1 MAQLFQPLKLRSLLA
16 RNRIF
21 VSPMCMY
28 ACDEGQANDWHLV
41 HLGGLA
47 VGGAALVMAE
57 ATAVRPE
64 GRISPNDAGIWSDT
78 HVAAWQP
85 TTRFVAAHGAI
96 PALQLAHAGR
106 KASTAAPWLGGK
118 PVLPGQGGWQ
128 TLGPSPLA
136 FGAYPPPR
144 AMTSADIEDVVHAF
158 ATAAQRAH
166 AAGFQCVEIHMA
178 HGYLL
183 HQFLSPLANQRTDA
197 YGGSLENRLR
207 LPLRVA
213 NAVRASFPQDL
224 PVFVRISATD
234 WKDGG
239 WDLAGSIAL
248 CRELRALGIDLM
260 DVSSGALVHDA
271 QVPAGPGF
279 QVPFAAAIRAE
290 VGIAT
295 GAVGLITSAAQA
307 EQIVA
312 TGQADAVFLAR
323 ELLRDPH
330 WPLRAARELGV
341 DLAWPNQYARA
352 KIAAH

>member
-1 MAQLFQPLKLRSLLA
+1 MSHLFEPLKLRSLTA

-28 ACDEGQANDWHLV
+28 ACEDGVANDWQLV

-57 ATAVRPE
+57 ATAVCAQ
-64 GRISPNDAGIWSDT
+64 GRISPNDAGLRADA

-85 TTRFVAAHGAI
+85 TTRFIAQQGAI
-96 PALQLAHAGR
+96 PAVQLAHAGR

-118 PVLPGQGGWQ
+118 PVAPEQGGWE
-128 TLGPSPLA
+128 TLGPSPIA
-136 FGAYPPPR
+136 FGAYPRPR
-144 AMTSADIEDVVHAF
+144 EMTLAELDDAVEAF
-158 ATAAQRAH
+158 RAAAERAH

-197 YGGSLENRLR
+197 YGGSLPNRVR

-213 NAVRASFPQDL
+213 GAVRAVFPQEL

-234 WKDGG
+234 WREGG
-239 WDLAGSIAL
+239 WDLASSVVL
-248 CRELRALGIDLM
+248 CQELQALGIDLI

-271 QVPAGPGF
+271 KIPVGPGF
-279 QVPFAAAIRAE
+279 QVPFAAAIRAQA
-290 VGIAT
+290 GIAT
-295 GAVGLITSAAQA
+295 GAVGLITAAAQA

-341 DLAWPNQYARA
+341 DIAWPNHYARA
-352 KIAAH
+352 KI